1 MTHHHFHVSGN
12 LIYSNSR
19 QELSLKSMINE
30 FQTLRH
36 NITLLRAV
44 QSSRLVLQ
52 RESESKL
59 FDA

>member
-1 MTHHHFHVSGN
+1 
-12 LIYSNSR
+12 
-19 QELSLKSMINE
+19 MINE